1 MCSFGA
7 IKTDVIFP
15 TAAVAAV
22 SNLAAIS
29 FVPVAIFFNHIW
41 FHLNFIIFFNLHL
54 KLLPW
59 LFRCVLFCLLF
70 FLHFHFGRTK
80 YRLNGF
86 IVSIWKI
93 TKNLNGFIVTAQRE
107 RDRHGESIL
116 FSIACWQ
123 LVFHSFQNVKWF
135 YLFQLNAERF
145 ITGKINA
152 ILTQKH
158 RVCVCFA

>member
-1 MCSFGA
+1 MQSKLMWFSLRLLLLLFRIWPLFRLFRLPYSLTIYGFIWILSFSLICIWNYCHDYFGA
-7 IKTDVIFP
+7 FC
-15 TAAVAAV
+15 
-22 SNLAAIS
+22 
-29 FVPVAIFFNHIW
+29 FV
-41 FHLNFIIFFNLHL
+41 
-54 KLLPW
+54 
-59 LFRCVLFCLLF
+59 CCF